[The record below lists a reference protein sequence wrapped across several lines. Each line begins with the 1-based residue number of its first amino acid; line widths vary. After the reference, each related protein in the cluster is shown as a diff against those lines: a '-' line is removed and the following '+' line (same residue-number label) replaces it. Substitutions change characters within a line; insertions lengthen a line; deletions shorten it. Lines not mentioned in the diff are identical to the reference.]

1 MSCGEDRLEHAKLHS
16 ALISLVRQ
24 LQQEHCSSLKV
35 CEFLV
40 SPDLVRQ
47 YPFDSLPNTDL
58 FAIKHVAMSSLLHK
72 PTISNQSN
80 EFINHLST
88 QSLPLEP
95 YQLISP
101 SSVCDLF
108 DTKKAD
114 KPAPAQLLQKVQE
127 QICQFG
133 RSPQV
138 YKQLR
143 EDLDSMSIF
152 AGRNPLVSGTHM
164 YIAMVCVAY
173 ND

>member
-1 MSCGEDRLEHAKLHS
+1 MSCSEDRPVEHAKLRS
-16 ALISLVRQ
+16 ALISLVHQLRQ
-24 LQQEHCSSLKV
+24 ERCSSLEV

-40 SPDLVRQ
+40 SPDLVQQ
-47 YPFDSLPNTDL
+47 YPFDSLPDTDL
-58 FAIKHVAMSSLLHK
+58 YAIKHVAISILLGK

-80 EFINHLST
+80 ELINHLST

-95 YQLISP
+95 YQLISL

-108 DTKKAD
+108 DAKMAD
-114 KPAPAQLLQKVQE
+114 QPVPAPLLQKVQE

-143 EDLDSMSIF
+143 EYLNSMSIF
-152 AGRNPLVSGTHM
+152 AGRNPLVSETHTCTLHWS
-164 YIAMVCVAY
+164 V
-173 ND
+173 

>member
-1 MSCGEDRLEHAKLHS
+1 MEHAKLCS
-16 ALISLVRQ
+16 ALISLVHR
-24 LQQEHCSSLKV
+24 LQDEHCSCLKV

-47 YPFDSLPNTDL
+47 YPFDSLPDTDL
-58 FAIKHVAMSSLLHK
+58 FAIKHVARSILLNK
-72 PTISNQSN
+72 PTVSNQSKQ
-80 EFINHLST
+80 FTNHLST

-101 SSVCDLF
+101 SDVWDLF
-108 DTKKAD
+108 DAKKAD
-114 KPAPAQLLQKVQE
+114 QPVPAHLLQKVQE

-143 EDLDSMSIF
+143 KYLNSMSIF
-152 AGRNPLVSGTHM
+152 AGRNPLVSGRLTH
-164 YIAMVCVAY
+164 VLHWSV
-173 ND
+173 